1 MELDKYIDQIN
12 QLKPM
17 ATGFM
22 YNTKTW
28 HKLSKEHKIFVTD
41 FEDKYVSR
49 TDVTKAFEDYYSEN
63 GSYMRA
69 FLLTMI
75 WGFAD
80 TGYGTHRTNNYI
92 TNRENNNLIKSAI
105 DAVKD
110 SDLKLA
116 FNNLMKIKGLGVSY
130 ITKILHFAT
139 KATGN
144 KEYALIYDIR
154 VASALVR
161 LTTPPYIF
169 EIVNVYPSP
178 KFDDYQKYNKL
189 IHRLSQQYNVEPDS
203 IELFLFDQKFS

>member
-1 MELDKYIDQIN
+1 MELEKYIDQIN

-22 YNTKTW
+22 YNTKNW
-28 HKLSKEHKIFVTD
+28 QKLSGEHKIFVTD

-49 TDVTKAFEDYYSEN
+49 TDVTKAFVDYYSGN
-63 GSYMRA
+63 GDYMRA

-92 TNRENNNLIKSAI
+92 TNPENNKLIKSAI
-105 DAVKD
+105 DAVKN
-110 SDLKLA
+110 SDLKIA
-116 FNNLMKIKGLGVSY
+116 FNNLMKIKGLGISY

-189 IHRLSQQYNVEPDS
+189 IHRLSQQYNLEPDS